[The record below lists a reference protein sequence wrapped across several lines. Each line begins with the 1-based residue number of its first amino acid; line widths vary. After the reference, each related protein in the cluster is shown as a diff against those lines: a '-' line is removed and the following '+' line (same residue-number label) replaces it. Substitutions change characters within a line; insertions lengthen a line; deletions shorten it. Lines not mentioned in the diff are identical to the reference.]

1 MPGTHRHTGR
11 SIDTRAHIDQS
22 IADILTTPI
31 GSRVERR
38 DYGSRLPDLVDA
50 PMNAETIGLMRAASA
65 EALLRWEPR
74 IQLRRVQV
82 ASAEPGGV
90 HLVVGYA
97 WDGQTLETAVAL

>member
-11 SIDTRAHIDQS
+11 SIDTRTHIDQS

-38 DYGSRLPDLVDA
+38 EYGSRLPRLVDA
-50 PMNAETIGLMRAASA
+50 PMNAETVGLMRSSTA

-82 ASAEPGGV
+82 GSVEAGGV
-90 HLVVGYA
+90 HLVVGYV